1 MTEGGGRLVTLHG
14 EYNGW
19 VILLSF
25 IIALFVSYSALNL
38 VYKISQSKG
47 KVQLGWMLA
56 GAFVMGSGVWTM
68 HFIGMMAFHIGIPIA
83 YDVPVTLLSITASIG
98 ASYIAFYLTMAKEI
112 NRLKLLGGGFVMGAG
127 IVAMHYTGMA
137 SMHSPTMSIQYNPII
152 VILSAAIA
160 VLTSCAAL
168 YFFINFRDGSKAVWS
183 KWAAAALMGLAVC
196 GMHYTGMGAASFW
209 CGEEAVT
216 LLTED
221 IPINLFLL
229 ISVTLVTLL
238 IMLVT
243 WIAIYLDRTVLERMA
258 FSDPLTGLANRH
270 AMNRFF
276 DHKLENARTY
286 GLLFLDLD
294 QFKIIN
300 DTLGHDVGDLLVQ
313 AVAKR
318 LRSHENEGAQTFR
331 LGGDEFLLMTKGM
344 EPAQVEQLATHIL
357 EDIRKPYLLEGNELY
372 ITGSIGISLSPE
384 HGNERSSLLIA
395 ADTAM
400 YQAKRRGKNQYCLYN
415 EHLERELLRR
425 MELEKDLRIALA
437 RDQFVVH
444 YQPKWDASVNRAIGV
459 EALLRWNHPILGRI
473 SPEEFIPIAE
483 ETGLIVPITR
493 WVLGQA
499 CRDCFEWNEDRTEP
513 LSVSVNM
520 SVCVFDSKNLEDM
533 VVSALLHSGLD
544 ATLLELEI
552 TETIVMHNV
561 EDVVEQLKSIRE
573 IGVQI
578 SMDDFGAG
586 YSALGSID
594 LIPFQTLKIDKL
606 YMQQSDSPSKRAI
619 IHTIIMLAKQLNL
632 EVIAEGVETEQQMA
646 FLQSAGCSMMQGYYF
661 SKPISRA
668 DLDLWLQQSMFVN
681 GRHTSQSLIG

>member
-1 MTEGGGRLVTLHG
+1 MVTLHG

-38 VYKISQSKG
+38 VYKISQSQG
-47 KVQLGWMLA
+47 KVRMGWMLA

-83 YDVPVTLLSITASIG
+83 YDVPITLLSITASIC
-98 ASYIAFYLTMAKEI
+98 ASYVAFYLTLAKEI
-112 NRLKLLGGGFVMGAG
+112 NRLKLLGGGFIMGAG

-137 SMHSPTMSIQYNPII
+137 SMHSPTMSIQYNPFI
-152 VILSAAIA
+152 VILSALIA
-160 VLTSCAAL
+160 VAASCAAL
-168 YFFINFRDGSKAVWS
+168 YFFINFRDGSKAAWS
-183 KWAAAALMGLAVC
+183 KWAAASLMGLAVC

-209 CGEEAVT
+209 CGEAAASS
-216 LLTED
+216 LTED

-243 WIAIYLDRTVLERMA
+243 WTAIYLDRTVLERMA
-258 FSDPLTGLANRH
+258 YSDPLTGLANRH
-270 AMNRFF
+270 AMNRYF
-276 DHKLENARTY
+276 DQKLDKARTY

-300 DTLGHDVGDLLVQ
+300 DTLGHDIGDLLVQ

-318 LRSHENEGAQTFR
+318 LRSHVSEGAQAFR
-331 LGGDEFLLMTKGM
+331 LGGDEFLLMTRGM
-344 EPAQVEQLATHIL
+344 EPYEVEQLANRIL

-372 ITGSIGISLSPE
+372 ITGSIGISLSPQ

-400 YQAKRRGKNQYCLYN
+400 YQAKRRGKNQYCLYD
-415 EHLERELLRR
+415 EQMERELLRR
-425 MELEKDLRIALA
+425 MELEKDLRLALP
-437 RDQFVVH
+437 REQLVVH
-444 YQPKWDASVNRAIGV
+444 YQPKWDAAVNRPIGV
-459 EALLRWNHPILGRI
+459 EALLRWNHPFLGQI
-473 SPEEFIPIAE
+473 PPEEFIPIAE

-499 CRDCFEWNEDRTEP
+499 CRDCFEWNEGRAVP

-520 SVCVFDSKNLEDM
+520 SVSVFDSKNLEDM
-533 VVSALLHSGLD
+533 VISALLHSGLD
-544 ATLLELEI
+544 ANLLELEI

-561 EDVVEQLKSIRE
+561 EDVIEQLKTIRE
-573 IGVQI
+573 MGVNI

-586 YSALGSID
+586 YSSLGSID

-619 IHTIIMLAKQLNL
+619 IQTIIILAKQLNL
-632 EVIAEGVETEQQMA
+632 AVIAEGVETEQQMA

-661 SKPISRA
+661 SKPMSRA
-668 DLDLWLQQSMFVN
+668 DLDLWLQQSMVVD
-681 GRHTSQSLIG
+681 RSQTSQSLFV

>member
-1 MTEGGGRLVTLHG
+1 MVTLHG

-38 VYKISQSKG
+38 VYKISQTKG
-47 KVQLGWMLA
+47 KVQLSWMLA

-83 YDVPVTLLSITASIG
+83 YNVPITLLSIIASIC
-98 ASYIAFYLTMAKEI
+98 ASYVAFYLTLAKEI
-112 NRLKLLGGGFVMGAG
+112 NRLKLLGGGFIMGAG

-152 VILSAAIA
+152 VILSALIAIA
-160 VLTSCAAL
+160 ASCAAL
-168 YFFINFRDGSKAVWS
+168 YFFINFRDGSKAAWS
-183 KWAAAALMGLAVC
+183 KWAAASLMGLAVC

-209 CGEEAVT
+209 CGEAAAAS
-216 LLTED
+216 LTED

-258 FSDPLTGLANRH
+258 YSDPLTGLANRH
-270 AMNRFF
+270 AMNRYFNQ
-276 DHKLENARTY
+276 KLDNARSY

-300 DTLGHDVGDLLVQ
+300 DTLGHDIGDLLVQ

-318 LRSHENEGAQTFR
+318 LRSHVSEGAQTFR
-331 LGGDEFLLMTKGM
+331 LGGDEFLLVTRGM
-344 EPAQVEQLATHIL
+344 EPDEVEQLANRIL

-372 ITGSIGISLSPE
+372 ITGSIGISLSPQ
-384 HGNERSSLLIA
+384 HGNKRSSLLIA

-400 YQAKRRGKNQYCLYN
+400 YQAKRRGKNQYCLYD
-415 EHLERELLRR
+415 EQMERELLRR
-425 MELEKDLRIALA
+425 MQLEKDLRLALPGE
-437 RDQFVVH
+437 QFVVH
-444 YQPKWDASVNRAIGV
+444 YQPKWDASVNRAIGI
-459 EALLRWNHPILGRI
+459 EALLRWNHPTLGRI
-473 SPEEFIPIAE
+473 PPEEFIPIAE

-499 CRDCFEWNEDRTEP
+499 CRDCFEWNEGRAVP

-520 SVCVFDSKNLEDM
+520 SVSVFDSKNLEDM
-533 VVSALLHSGLD
+533 VISALLHSSLD
-544 ATLLELEI
+544 AKLLELEI

-561 EDVVEQLKSIRE
+561 ADVIEQLKTIRE
-573 IGVQI
+573 MGVQI

-619 IHTIIMLAKQLNL
+619 IQTIIVLAKQLNL
-632 EVIAEGVETEQQMA
+632 EVIAEGVETEQQIA

-661 SKPISRA
+661 SKPMSRA
-668 DLDLWLQQSMFVN
+668 DLDLWLQQSMVMDRN
-681 GRHTSQSLIG
+681 QTSQSLIG

>member
-1 MTEGGGRLVTLHG
+1 MVTLHG

-38 VYKISQSKG
+38 VYKISHSKG
-47 KVQLGWMLA
+47 KVQLGWTLA

-68 HFIGMMAFHIGIPIA
+68 HFIGMMAFHIGIPIT
-83 YDVPVTLLSITASIG
+83 YDVPITLLSIMASIG
-98 ASYIAFYLTMAKEI
+98 ASYVAFYLTLAKEI
-112 NRLKLLGGGFVMGAG
+112 NRLKLLFGGFVMGAG

-137 SMHSPTMSIQYNPII
+137 SMHSPTMSIQYNPHMW
-152 VILSAAIA
+152 ILSAVIA
-160 VLTSCAAL
+160 VITSCAAL
-168 YFFINFRDGSKAVWS
+168 YFFINFRDGSRAAWS

-209 CGEEAVT
+209 CGEIAANAIT
-216 LLTED
+216 GD
-221 IPINLFLL
+221 IPINQFLL

-258 FSDPLTGLANRH
+258 YSDPLTGLANRH
-270 AMNRFF
+270 AMNRYFNSRL
-276 DHKLENARTY
+276 DSARSY

-300 DTLGHDVGDLLVQ
+300 DTLGHDVGDLLVE

-344 EPAQVEQLATHIL
+344 DQSEVEQLATNIL
-357 EDIRKPYLLEGNELY
+357 EDIRKPYLLEDNELY
-372 ITGSIGISLSPE
+372 ITGSIGISMFPE
-384 HGNERSSLLIA
+384 HGKDRSSLLIA

-400 YQAKRRGKNQYCLYN
+400 YQAKHRGKNQYCLYN
-415 EHLERELLRR
+415 KQMERELLRR
-425 MELEKDLRIALA
+425 MELEKDLRMALA
-437 RDQFVVH
+437 KDQFVVH
-444 YQPKWDASVNRAIGV
+444 YQPKWDASSNRPIGV
-459 EALLRWNHPILGRI
+459 EALLRWNHPGFGRV
-473 SPEEFIPIAE
+473 SPDEFIPIAE
-483 ETGLIVPITR
+483 ETGMILPITR

-499 CRDCFEWNEDRTEP
+499 CRDCFEWNEGREVP

-520 SVCVFDSKNLEDM
+520 SVSVFDSKNLEDM
-533 VVSALLHSGLD
+533 VVSALLHSSLD
-544 ATLLELEI
+544 AKLLELEI

-561 EDVVEQLKSIRE
+561 EDVVEQLKPLRE
-573 IGVQI
+573 RGVLI

-586 YSALGSID
+586 YSALGSLD

-606 YMQQSDSPSKRAI
+606 YMQQSESPSKRAI
-619 IHTIIMLAKQLNL
+619 VHTIIMLAKQLNL
-632 EVIAEGVETEQQMA
+632 DVIAEGVENEQQIA
-646 FLQSAGCSMMQGYYF
+646 FLQSAGCSMMQGFYF
-661 SKPISRA
+661 SKPMARA
-668 DLDLWLQQSMFVN
+668 DLDLWLQQSMFVS
-681 GRHTSQSLIG
+681 HPQTSQSMLV

>member
-1 MTEGGGRLVTLHG
+1 MVTLHG

-38 VYKISQSKG
+38 VYKISHSKG
-47 KVQLGWMLA
+47 KVQQGWMLA

-68 HFIGMMAFHIGIPIA
+68 HFIGMMAFHIDVPIT
-83 YDVPVTLLSITASIG
+83 YDVPITLLSIVASIC
-98 ASYIAFYLTMAKEI
+98 ASYVAFHLTMAKEI
-112 NRLKLLGGGFVMGAG
+112 NRLKLLGGGFMMGAG

-137 SMHSPTMSIQYNPII
+137 SMHSPTMSIQYNPFF
-152 VILSAAIA
+152 VILSAVIA
-160 VLTSCAAL
+160 VLASCAAL
-168 YFFINFRDGSKAVWS
+168 YLFIHFKDGSKGAWS
-183 KWAAAALMGLAVC
+183 KWAAAALMGIAVC
-196 GMHYTGMGAASFW
+196 GMHYTGMGATSFW
-209 CGEEAVT
+209 CGEAAVT
-216 LLTED
+216 LLKED

-258 FSDPLTGLANRH
+258 YSDPLTGLANRH

-276 DHKLENARTY
+276 DQKLDAARTY

-331 LGGDEFLLMTKGM
+331 LGGDEFLLMTKGL
-344 EPAQVEQLATHIL
+344 EQSEVEQLATSIL

-372 ITGSIGISLSPE
+372 ITGSIGISLSPK

-400 YQAKRRGKNQYCLYN
+400 YQAKRRGKNQYCLFD
-415 EHLERELLRR
+415 EHMERDLLRR
-425 MELEKDLRIALA
+425 MELEKDLRMALP

-444 YQPKWDASVNRAIGV
+444 YQPKWDAAAHRAIGV

-473 SPEEFIPIAE
+473 TPEEFIPIAE

-499 CRDCFEWNEDRTEP
+499 CRDCFEWNEGRAEP
-513 LSVSVNM
+513 LGVSVNM

-533 VVSALLHSGLD
+533 VVSALLHAGLD
-544 ATLLELEI
+544 AHLLELEI

-561 EDVVEQLKSIRE
+561 EDVIDQLKSLRE
-573 IGVQI
+573 MGVLI

-632 EVIAEGVETEQQMA
+632 DVIAEGVETEQQIA
-646 FLQSAGCSMMQGYYF
+646 FLQSAGCSRIQGFYI
-661 SKPISRA
+661 SKPMARA
-668 DLDLWLQQSMFVN
+668 DLELWLRQSVFA
-681 GRHTSQSLIG
+681 GERHASQQSLIG

>member
-1 MTEGGGRLVTLHG
+1 MVTLHG

-38 VYKISQSKG
+38 VYKISQSQG
-47 KVQLGWMLA
+47 KVRLGWMLA

-83 YDVPVTLLSITASIG
+83 YDVPITLLSITASIC
-98 ASYIAFYLTMAKEI
+98 ASYVAFYLTLAKEI
-112 NRLKLLGGGFVMGAG
+112 NRLKLLGGGFIMGAG

-137 SMHSPTMSIQYNPII
+137 SMHSPTMSIQYNPFI
-152 VILSAAIA
+152 VILSALIA
-160 VLTSCAAL
+160 VAASCAAL
-168 YFFINFRDGSKAVWS
+168 YFFINFRDGSKAAWS
-183 KWAAAALMGLAVC
+183 KWAAASLMGLAVC

-209 CGEEAVT
+209 CGEAAASS
-216 LLTED
+216 LTED

-243 WIAIYLDRTVLERMA
+243 WTAIYLDRTVLERMA
-258 FSDPLTGLANRH
+258 YSDPLTGLANRH
-270 AMNRFF
+270 AMNRYF
-276 DHKLENARTY
+276 DQKLDKARTY

-300 DTLGHDVGDLLVQ
+300 DTLGHDIGDLLVQ

-318 LRSHENEGAQTFR
+318 LRSHVSEGAQAFR
-331 LGGDEFLLMTKGM
+331 LGGDEFLLMTRGM
-344 EPAQVEQLATHIL
+344 EPYEVEQLANRIL

-372 ITGSIGISLSPE
+372 ITGSIGISLSPQ

-400 YQAKRRGKNQYCLYN
+400 YQAKRRGKNQYCLYD
-415 EHLERELLRR
+415 EQMERELLRR
-425 MELEKDLRIALA
+425 MELEKDLRLALP
-437 RDQFVVH
+437 REQLVVH
-444 YQPKWDASVNRAIGV
+444 YQPKWDAAVNRPIGV
-459 EALLRWNHPILGRI
+459 EALLRWNHPFLGQI
-473 SPEEFIPIAE
+473 PPEEFIPIAE

-499 CRDCFEWNEDRTEP
+499 CRDCFEWNEGRAVP

-520 SVCVFDSKNLEDM
+520 SVSVFDSKNLEDM
-533 VVSALLHSGLD
+533 VISALLHSGLD
-544 ATLLELEI
+544 ANLLELEI

-561 EDVVEQLKSIRE
+561 EDVIEQLKTIRE
-573 IGVQI
+573 MGVNI

-586 YSALGSID
+586 YSSLGSID

-619 IHTIIMLAKQLNL
+619 IQTIIILAKQLNL
-632 EVIAEGVETEQQMA
+632 AVIAEGVETEQQMA

-661 SKPISRA
+661 SKPMSRA
-668 DLDLWLQQSMFVN
+668 DLDLWLQQSMVVD
-681 GRHTSQSLIG
+681 RSQTSQSLFV